1 MLDLE
6 LIKKEISELLNKE
19 GYELTEFEF
28 LKMGNDNVLRIEID
42 KETSIGM
49 DDIVNVSEKISNLLD
64 VIDKST
70 DAYMLD
76 ISSSGIEKKIEINN
90 LKNMINEYVS
100 LELIEPIKDAM
111 EITGTIIE
119 ANDEEIKVS
128 YFLKG
133 APKKSIINLKN
144 ISVARKAIKF

>member
-6 LIKKEISELLNKE
+6 LIKKEISELLKKE

-111 EITGTIIE
+111 GITGTIIE